1 MPRITN
7 QPLKLLLTFCFA
19 CTATTVTPAWATE
32 KGWYLGFSVGQS
44 DIVNPERV
52 DEFCE
57 TAGIVCG
64 DQEEDTAL
72 QAVLGYQVNNYFGVE
87 ANLFDL
93 GSPSLSTEAPIAAS
107 AEVSVKGG
115 AFSLLPQ
122 IPIGSIGSIFGRVG
136 VAGGDVELVA
146 EAPSLSRRESASTSG
161 GTLMWGAGG
170 ALNLGNFSI
179 RIEWQRYAFDETLD
193 LAQIDID
200 TPDINVY
207 SATLIY
213 RFSKRE

>member
-1 MPRITN
+1 MLKNT
-7 QPLKLLLTFCFA
+7 QLFKLLLNLCAA
-19 CTATTVTPAWATE
+19 CAMSLTTPAWATKE
-32 KGWYLGFSVGQS
+32 GWYLGFSVGES

-52 DEFCE
+52 DEFCR

-64 DQEEDTAL
+64 DKEKDTAL
-72 QAVLGYQVNNYFGVE
+72 QAILGYQVNNYFGVE
-87 ANLFDL
+87 ASLFDL

-107 AEVSVKGG
+107 AEVNIKGG
-115 AFSLLPQ
+115 AISLLPQ
-122 IPIGSIGSIFGRVG
+122 IPIGTIGSIFGRVG
-136 VAGGDVELVA
+136 IAGGELELVA

-170 ALNLGNFSI
+170 AVNLGNFSI

-213 RFSKRE
+213 RFSRRD